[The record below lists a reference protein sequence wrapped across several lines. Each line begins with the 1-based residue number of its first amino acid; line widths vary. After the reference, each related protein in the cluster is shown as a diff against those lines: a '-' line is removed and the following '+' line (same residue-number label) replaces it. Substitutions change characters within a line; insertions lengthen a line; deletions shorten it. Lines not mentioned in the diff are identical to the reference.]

1 MTSET
6 REWAAWHQAHGCE
19 TKWTIPSLPGGFQPP
34 ADSLLQRSQ
43 AAQRHAD
50 PPSRAPL
57 ALWLARCWLPVS
69 VSHHLNWLLALKGLL
84 CMWQLHLSTSNYQ
97 PFWNKKKFYVNH
109 VRAEV
114 SITEQELTEE
124 EYALSFHFF
133 SFEKSNFSFLKNEL
147 SFPLLPVFLF
157 IFLPV
162 SHSAKKPELT
172 FVFSVMVPHTFS
184 HPPALQLHF
193 LPVSGFIFIL
203 FPSITAPFSHLIGF
217 LAIQNMVRN
226 ITILYELH
234 STKNINYT
242 RNIYFVF

>member
-1 MTSET
+1 MSCLASGT
-6 REWAAWHQAHGCE
+6 WMWD
-19 TKWTIPSLPGGFQPP
+19 KMNIPSLPGGFQPP

-43 AAQRHAD
+43 AAQRHTD

-57 ALWLARCWLPVS
+57 ALWLARWWLPVS

-133 SFEKSNFSFLKNEL
+133 SFEKSNFSFIKMN
-147 SFPLLPVFLF
+147 SVFLSYLF
-157 IFLPV
+157 SSLFSFL
-162 SHSAKKPELT
+162 
-172 FVFSVMVPHTFS
+172 
-184 HPPALQLHF
+184 F
-193 LPVSGFIFIL
+193 LIL
-203 FPSITAPFSHLIGF
+203 LRS
-217 LAIQNMVRN
+217 QNSP
-226 ITILYELH
+226 LY
-234 STKNINYT
+234 
-242 RNIYFVF
+242 FQ

>member
-1 MTSET
+1 MNNSL
-6 REWAAWHQAHGCE
+6 AAW
-19 TKWTIPSLPGGFQPP
+19 
-34 ADSLLQRSQ
+34 
-43 AAQRHAD
+43 
-50 PPSRAPL
+50 
-57 ALWLARCWLPVS
+57 WLPAPCRQPAAEESGSSAARWPPQPCSPGAVAGTM
-69 VSHHLNWLLALKGLL
+69 LAAGQCEPPPELAARAEGTAL

-203 FPSITAPFSHLIGF
+203 FPFITAPFSHLIGF

-226 ITILYELH
+226 ITILHELH

>member
-6 REWAAWHQAHGCE
+6 REWAAWHQSHGCE
-19 TKWTIPSLPGGFQPP
+19 TKWTFPRCLVAASP
-34 ADSLLQRSQ
+34 LQTVYCRGVTQLS
-43 AAQRHAD
+43 RHAK

-57 ALWLARCWLPVS
+57 ALWLARCWLMVS
-69 VSHHLNWLLALKGLL
+69 VNHHLNWLLALKGLL
-84 CMWQLHLSTSNYQ
+84 CICQLHLSTSNYQ

-114 SITEQELTEE
+114 SITEQELTEK
-124 EYALSFHFF
+124 EYTLSFHFF

-147 SFPLLPVFLF
+147 SFPLLPVFLL

-184 HPPALQLHF
+184 HPSVYSGIFCLYLGLYSYCFHSLLHLF
-193 LPVSGFIFIL
+193 LIWSVFLL
-203 FPSITAPFSHLIGF
+203 FKTLSEI
-217 LAIQNMVRN
+217 
-226 ITILYELH
+226 
-234 STKNINYT
+234 
-242 RNIYFVF
+242 